1 LDMYDPSLERRLNE
15 RQPPG
20 RVMDSLGIRPGMTV
34 AEVGVGR
41 GRYGVHVARRLGSSG
56 RFIGVDIHRG
66 RLSVFEE
73 RCRREGL
80 GNVETVLSEDRNPR
94 LPPGEVDL
102 VYIISTYHHV
112 EDPVGLLRGITPCL
126 RPGGR
131 LAIIEKVPRKAGRSD
146 FVDTLANRARYES
159 ISQEGM
165 LEDAKK
171 AGYQLVETFTYLPVD
186 DIYVFERAP

>member
-1 LDMYDPSLERRLNE
+1 MDMYDPSLEKRLNE
-15 RQPPG
+15 RQPPE

-41 GRYGVHVARRLGSSG
+41 GRYGVHLARRLGVSG

-80 GNVETVLSEDRNPR
+80 VNVETVLSGVRDPR

-112 EDPVGLLRGITPCL
+112 EDPVGLLRGIAPSL
-126 RPGGR
+126 RLGGR
-131 LAIIEKVPRKAGRSD
+131 LAIIERVPRKAGRPD
-146 FVDTLANRARYES
+146 FEDTLANRARYES
-159 ISQEGM
+159 ISREGM
-165 LEDAKK
+165 LWDAEK
-171 AGYQLVETFTYLPVD
+171 AGYRLVETFTYLPVD
-186 DIYVFERAP
+186 DIYVFERVP

>member
-1 LDMYDPSLERRLNE
+1 MYEPSVERRLNE
-15 RQPPG
+15 RQPPE

-34 AEVGVGR
+34 AEVGVGQ
-41 GRYGVHVARRLGSSG
+41 GRYGVRVARRLGEAG

-66 RLSVFEE
+66 RLSAFEE

-80 GNVETVLSEDRNPR
+80 GNVEAVLGEATDPR

-112 EDPVGLLRGITPCL
+112 EDPVGLLRGIAPCL

-131 LAIIEKVPRKAGRSD
+131 LAVVERVPGKAGRPD
-146 FVDTLANRARYES
+146 FEDTLANRARYES
-159 ISQEGM
+159 VPGEGM
-165 LEDAKK
+165 LGDAER
-171 AGYQLVETFTYLPVD
+171 AGYRLVETFTYLPVD
-186 DIYVFERAP
+186 DIYVFERA